1 MIREKW
7 YFQPAEYPI
16 NEYEENNYVFIIYGN
31 ELSDE
36 DLKEK
41 NFKTIL

>member
-16 NEYEENNYVFIIYGN
+16 NEYEENNYLFIIYGN
-31 ELSDE
+31 ELFDE
-36 DLKEK
+36 DLKK